1 MNRSLE
7 SFIVYPEA
15 VSAELCDKIV
25 LTGEKIDPKPG
36 KVATENGFDVNTD
49 KRSDKIAIIPHH
61 TDTKW
66 LYDELWEIVVEI
78 NRQNWGY
85 NIEALEELQYSQYFK
100 DHFFGWH
107 RDTIDTVGR
116 LSKSNRPDL
125 TRKISLS
132 IQLSDPTEYSGGVL
146 ELNQN
151 EMGDPE
157 TPDTSDPKTRSGEI
171 DIREMAASRGSIIAF
186 PSIIRHRVSP
196 IRHGCRKA
204 LVAWVGGKDV

>member
-1 MNRSLE
+1 MNKSLE

-15 VSAELCDKIV
+15 VSAEMCDKII

-36 KVATENGFDVNTD
+36 KVATENGFDVNTS

-66 LYDELWEIVVEI
+66 LYDELWEIVLEI

-107 RDTIDTVGR
+107 RDTIDRVGR

-196 IRHGCRKA
+196 IRRGCRKA

>member
-1 MNRSLE
+1 MNKSLE

-25 LTGEKIDPKPG
+25 LTGEKINPKPG
-36 KVATENGFDVNTD
+36 KVATENGFDVNTS

-66 LYDELWEIVVEI
+66 LYDELWEIVLEI

-157 TPDTSDPKTRSGEI
+157 TPDTSDTKTRSGEI

>member
-1 MNRSLE
+1 M
-7 SFIVYPEA
+7 
-15 VSAELCDKIV
+15 C
-25 LTGEKIDPKPG
+25 
-36 KVATENGFDVNTD
+36 
-49 KRSDKIAIIPHH
+49 
-61 TDTKW
+61 
-66 LYDELWEIVVEI
+66 VVEI

-85 NIEALEELQYSQYFK
+85 IIEALEELQYSQYFK

-204 LVAWVGGKDV
+204 LVAWVGGKDI

>member
-66 LYDELWEIVVEI
+66 LYDELWEIVLEI

-157 TPDTSDPKTRSGEI
+157 TPDTSDTKTRSGEI

>member
-66 LYDELWEIVVEI
+66 LYDELWEIVLEI

-132 IQLSDPTEYSGGVL
+132 IQLSDPTEYSGGGL

-157 TPDTSDPKTRSGEI
+157 TPDTSDTKTRSGEI

>member
-66 LYDELWEIVVEI
+66 LYDELWEIVLEI

-157 TPDTSDPKTRSGEI
+157 TPDTSDTKTRSGEI

-204 LVAWVGGKDV
+204 LVAWVGGKDI

>member
-1 MNRSLE
+1 MNKSLE

-15 VSAELCDKIV
+15 VSEELCDKIV

-36 KVATENGFDVNTD
+36 KVATENGFDVNTS

-66 LYDELWEIVVEI
+66 LYDELWEIVLEI

>member
-66 LYDELWEIVVEI
+66 LYDELWEIVLEL

-157 TPDTSDPKTRSGEI
+157 TPDSSDPKTRSGEI